1 MRKIIDIGAN
11 LTDDVFRGLYRGKQ
25 AHPSDVESVIGRARS
40 IGMDKM
46 IITAGTVEDARE
58 AVQLAKTSDM
68 VWSFRSLIRIL
79 TLLITSFTRPL
90 EFTRPD
96 VIFSKKAI
104 LLHTSMHCYKYGRK
118 IRARLL
124 LLANLDLTMIGH
136 NFAPRLCVCVCV
148 C

>member
-96 VIFSKKAI
+96 VADCASHQPLAT
-104 LLHTSMHCYKYGRK
+104 LARK
-118 IRARLL
+118 FTRYLGVASSSFGTLKRG
-124 LLANLDLTMIGH
+124 NL
-136 NFAPRLCVCVCV
+136 
-148 C
+148 